1 MLRLFLSLALLSVS
15 SGCAA
20 TSSLGFRGAHVSSET
35 DAHCVR
41 APMGVFGPYRMPLA
55 EPVTL
60 PEDMEVLDE
69 LPPEARRTARAAG
82 LEPLL
87 VKLLR
92 ARALPNNDTAEL
104 EVLSLRQ
111 ELVLR
116 LEAFDTQV
124 SALTFELD
132 CTNRHVRELIDDMDN
147 RESNRQLILAAA
159 SLAVGAVSSIVLGIA
174 DVQGSASTVPPAL
187 GLGGAVVSAGLSTAM
202 LVPPARS
209 VMLRHDHNLLRPMFM
224 GSDPEHLYPSFVFRM
239 LTAEYANDSEVPRD
253 DLMSDFESS
262 IHNHVDTS
270 ELPTARDI
278 LFGEGGHYARGLL
291 ETRKELLERLQSA
304 VQAVAR
310 DLELFDRLAVGLLTT
325 SAQRAPALETWLRR
339 GTNERY
345 GMNKLVRLDYGGSSA
360 TR

>member
-1 MLRLFLSLALLSVS
+1 
-15 SGCAA
+15 
-20 TSSLGFRGAHVSSET
+20 
-35 DAHCVR
+35 
-41 APMGVFGPYRMPLA
+41 MGVFGPYRMPLA
-55 EPVTL
+55 EPVTA
-60 PEDMEVLDE
+60 PEDMEVLDV
-69 LPPEARRTARAAG
+69 LPSQARRTARAAG

-92 ARALPNNDTAEL
+92 ARAMPNNAAAEL

-111 ELVLR
+111 ELMLR

-124 SALTFELD
+124 SALTFEID
-132 CTNRHVRELIDDMDN
+132 CTNRHVRELMDEMDD

-159 SLAVGAVSSIVLGIA
+159 SLAVSAVSAIFVGIA
-174 DVQGSASTVPPAL
+174 DVQGSESTVPPAV
-187 GLGGAVVSAGLSTAM
+187 GLGGAVVSVVLSAAM

-209 VMLRHDHNLLRPMFM
+209 VWLRHDHNLLRPMVA

-239 LTAEYANDSEVPRD
+239 LTAKYANDTQVPRD
-253 DLMSDFESS
+253 DLMSDFEDS
-262 IHNHVDTS
+262 IHGHIDES
-270 ELPTARDI
+270 EFPTARDI

-310 DLELFDRLAVGLLTT
+310 DLELFDRLAVGLTTT
-325 SAQRAPALETWLRR
+325 SAGRAPALETELHC
-339 GTNERY
+339 GPGAACSTL
-345 GMNKLVRLDYGGSSA
+345 KLAQHRQPAAYGGSSA